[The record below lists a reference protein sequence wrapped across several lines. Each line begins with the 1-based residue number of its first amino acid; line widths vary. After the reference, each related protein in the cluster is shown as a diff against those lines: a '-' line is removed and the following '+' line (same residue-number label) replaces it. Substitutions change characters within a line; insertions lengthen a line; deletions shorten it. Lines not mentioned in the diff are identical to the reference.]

1 MIIFSK
7 LSLKDEYNNQQTFLL
22 SSVFFFVEMQ
32 QPVITAAPSNPTDV
46 SEGENITLEWRYN
59 LSGPLLL
66 MRFTRTGLDG
76 FIVQKVGNLLLI
88 SDSRVEAN
96 VTEAFSSISFVGV
109 VRDDDDDYQLEIQ
122 NQDPSNNVAT
132 NDLSLRVLCK
142 YEIF

>member
-1 MIIFSK
+1 
-7 LSLKDEYNNQQTFLL
+7 
-22 SSVFFFVEMQ
+22 MQ

>member
-1 MIIFSK
+1 
-7 LSLKDEYNNQQTFLL
+7 
-22 SSVFFFVEMQ
+22 MQ

-66 MRFTRTGLDG
+66 VRFTRTGLSG
-76 FIVQKVGNLLLI
+76 FIVQRVGNFLLI

-96 VTEAFSSISFVGV
+96 VTDAFSSISFVGV
-109 VRDDDDDYQLEIQ
+109 VRNDDDDYQLEIQ